1 MCLYGHANIDRCCC
15 CDFKHI
21 FRKRK
26 GPIWDPQ
33 ADLGLQGAQAERAAN
48 PRSQRTYSGH
58 SNRSRVISEPKFRG
72 AQAEGASCCCKTDIV
87 CCKDSLHLAKEKKNG
102 HAV

>member
-15 CDFKHI
+15 CDFKHL

-33 ADLGLQGAQAERAAN
+33 ADLGLAQG
-48 PRSQRTYSGH
+48 RTYKMRKQKGRQIPGPKGH
-58 SNRSRVISEPKFRG
+58 IRDTQIDLG
-72 AQAEGASCCCKTDIV
+72 
-87 CCKDSLHLAKEKKNG
+87 
-102 HAV
+102 